1 MPKHS
6 FRGCKC
12 TIKIR
17 NINALAPKSLPRCF
31 AKTPNFAPLME
42 KQSVSLWR
50 LFAVFL
56 KIGTFTIGG
65 GYAMVA
71 LIKDAVCS
79 KGWLS
84 EDEFPD
90 ILSLAMSAP
99 GLIAVNI
106 SIFVGYRIKGVPG
119 AIVST
124 LGSCASPFLFI
135 LLIAM
140 FFTNFKDNVYVSK
153 AFQGIRPAVVA
164 LILVP
169 MIKMAK
175 TSCKSWWAWV
185 ICAVALAGVAFLK
198 ISPIYILLTT
208 MVIATAIL
216 VYKEKKK

>member
-1 MPKHS
+1 
-6 FRGCKC
+6 
-12 TIKIR
+12 
-17 NINALAPKSLPRCF
+17 
-31 AKTPNFAPLME
+31 
-42 KQSVSLWR
+42 
-50 LFAVFL
+50 
-56 KIGTFTIGG
+56 
-65 GYAMVA
+65 MVA

-124 LGSCASPFLFI
+124 IGSCASPFLFI
-135 LLIAM
+135 LIIAM